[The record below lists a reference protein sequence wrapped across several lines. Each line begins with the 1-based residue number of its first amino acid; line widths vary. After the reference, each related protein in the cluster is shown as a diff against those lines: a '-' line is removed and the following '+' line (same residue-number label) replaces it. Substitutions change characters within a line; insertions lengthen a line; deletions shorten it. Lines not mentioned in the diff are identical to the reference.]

1 MRRSSSLPFPSQADA
16 CPVMVVGGN
25 VAGLGVVRSLSITG
39 APVMVLDTSFL
50 NAALWSRHCE
60 GRVIASLS
68 GSQLI
73 DELKA
78 AGSRFTQRP
87 LLVLTQ
93 DATVETVSRWRDD
106 LEPYYRFL
114 LPPPDIVDLFNDK
127 GEFHDFAMREKF
139 SVPES
144 VVVRCIDDLV
154 RIEALQ
160 LPVIVKPARKIDLQE
175 SGLDRAARF
184 DRVEDATAHCV
195 ALMKLKASAIV
206 QEWVDGPDDQI
217 FFCLFF
223 CDRSGQPLRFFTGRK
238 LSAYPAGVGSTATC
252 IAAPEAHAELKALT
266 VRLTSM
272 TRYAGIGGLEFKRDA
287 RTGEFIIIEPT
298 VGRTDWQ
305 EEIATLSGVNIPAAA
320 WMHAMG
326 QSIGPVATASIGSA
340 WRTSLKHRSPATL
353 RKAKLRIVD
362 GYWRADDPIPG
373 LIFYGIEP
381 LRRMVHHKIP
391 RALVRSIRW
400 LFNAAKKA
408 RRPLANDA
416 GPNVKG
422 QSNVAP

>member
-1 MRRSSSLPFPSQADA
+1 MRRSYSLPLSSQENA
-16 CPVMVVGGN
+16 CPVVVVGGS
-25 VAGLGVVRSLSITG
+25 VAGLGVVRSLSGTG
-39 APVMVLDTSFL
+39 ALVTVLDTSHF

-60 GRVIASLS
+60 GRVIAHLS
-68 GSQLI
+68 GRQLI

-78 AGSRFTQRP
+78 EGSRFAHRP

-93 DATVETVSRWRDD
+93 DATVEAVSGWRDD

-114 LPPPDIVDLFNDK
+114 LPLPDIVEIFNDK
-127 GEFHDFAMREKF
+127 GEFHEFATREKF

-144 VVVRCIDDLV
+144 VVVRCVDDLV

-160 LPVIVKPARKIDLQE
+160 LPVIIKPARKTDLHE

-184 DRVEDATAHCV
+184 DRLEDATAHCM
-195 ALMKLKASAIV
+195 ALMALKASAIV
-206 QEWVDGPDDQI
+206 QQWVDGPDDKI

-223 CDRSGQPLRFFTGRK
+223 CDLSGQPLRFFTGRK

-252 IAAPEAHAELKALT
+252 IAAPQAHAELKALT

-298 VGRTDWQ
+298 VGLTDWQ
-305 EEIATLSGVNIPAAA
+305 EEIATLSGINIPAAA
-320 WMHAMG
+320 WMHAVG
-326 QSIGPVATASIGSA
+326 RSIEPVETASMRSA
-340 WRTSLKHRSPATL
+340 WRTSLKHRSPPAL
-353 RKAKLRIVD
+353 RKANLRIVD
-362 GYWRADDPIPG
+362 GYWRAEDPVSG

-381 LRRMVHHKIP
+381 MRRMLHHNI
-391 RALVRSIRW
+391 RSAVAHSFRWVFNTAKRLRIRW
-400 LFNAAKKA
+400 LTRPA
-408 RRPLANDA
+408 RT
-416 GPNVKG
+416 
-422 QSNVAP
+422 

>member
-1 MRRSSSLPFPSQADA
+1 MRRSSSLPLCSQESA
-16 CPVMVVGGN
+16 CPVVVVGGS
-25 VAGLGVVRSLSITG
+25 VAGLGVVRSLSGTG
-39 APVMVLDTSFL
+39 APVTVLDTSHF
-50 NAALWSRHCE
+50 NAALWSRHCK
-60 GRVIASLS
+60 GRVIAHLA
-68 GSQLI
+68 GRQLI

-78 AGSRFTQRP
+78 EGSRFAQRP

-93 DATVETVSRWRDD
+93 DATVEAVSRWRDD
-106 LEPYYRFL
+106 LAPYYRFL
-114 LPPPDIVDLFNDK
+114 LPPPDIVEIFNDK
-127 GEFHDFAMREKF
+127 GEFHDFATREKF

-144 VVVRCIDDLV
+144 VVIRCIDDLV

-160 LPVIVKPARKIDLQE
+160 LPVIIKPARKTDLHE

-184 DRVEDATAHCV
+184 DRLEDAIAHCM

-206 QEWVDGPDDQI
+206 QQWVDGPDDQI

-223 CDRSGQPLRFFTGRK
+223 CDPSGQPLRFFTGRK

-252 IAAPEAHAELKALT
+252 IAAPKVHAELKALT
-266 VRLTSM
+266 VRLTSI

-326 QSIGPVATASIGSA
+326 RPIEPVETASIGSA
-340 WRTSLKHRSPATL
+340 WRTSLKHRSPPAL

-373 LIFYGIEP
+373 LIFYAVEP
-381 LRRMVHHKIP
+381 VRRMLHHNI
-391 RALVRSIRW
+391 RGALAHSLRW
-400 LFNAAKKA
+400 LFNTAK
-408 RRPLANDA
+408 RLRVRWLTRPA
-416 GPNVKG
+416 
-422 QSNVAP
+422 QT

>member
-1 MRRSSSLPFPSQADA
+1 MRRSSSLQLSSQESA
-16 CPVMVVGGN
+16 CPVVVVGGS
-25 VAGLGVVRSLSITG
+25 VAGLGVVRSLSGTS
-39 APVMVLDTSFL
+39 APVIVLDTSRF

-60 GRVIASLS
+60 SRVIASLS
-68 GSQLI
+68 GRQLI

-78 AGSRFTQRP
+78 VGSGFGQRP

-93 DATVETVSRWRDD
+93 DASVEAVSRWRND
-106 LEPYYRFL
+106 LEPYYHL
-114 LPPPDIVDLFNDK
+114 QLPPADIVEIFNDK

-144 VVVRCIDDLV
+144 VVVRCIDDLA

-160 LPVIVKPARKIDLQE
+160 LPIIVKPARKTDLHE

-184 DRVEDATAHCV
+184 DRLEDATAHCM

-206 QEWVDGPDDQI
+206 QQWVDGPDDQI

-223 CDRSGQPLRFFTGRK
+223 CDLSGQPLRFFTGRK

-266 VRLTSM
+266 VRLTIM
-272 TRYAGIGGLEFKRDA
+272 TRYAGIGGLEFKRNA

-326 QSIGPVATASIGSA
+326 RSIEPVETASIGSA
-340 WRTSLKHRSPATL
+340 WRTSLKHRSPPAL
-353 RKAKLRIVD
+353 RKTNLRIAD

-381 LRRMVHHKIP
+381 VRRMLHHNIRDALAHPLRSLFNTAKKL
-391 RALVRSIRW
+391 RARW
-400 LFNAAKKA
+400 LTTPA
-408 RRPLANDA
+408 
-416 GPNVKG
+416 
-422 QSNVAP
+422 QT

>member
-1 MRRSSSLPFPSQADA
+1 MRKSSSHPLSLQVNA
-16 CPVMVVGGN
+16 CPVVVVGGS
-25 VAGLGVVRSLSITG
+25 VAGLGVVRSLSGTG
-39 APVMVLDTSFL
+39 ALVTVLDTSRL
-50 NAALWSRHCE
+50 NAALWSRYCE

-73 DELKA
+73 GELKA
-78 AGSRFTQRP
+78 EGSRFAQRP

-93 DATVETVSRWRDD
+93 DASVEAVSRWRNE

-114 LPPPDIVDLFNDK
+114 LPPPDIVEIFNDK
-127 GEFHDFAMREKF
+127 GAFHDFAIREKF

-160 LPVIVKPARKIDLQE
+160 LPIIVKPACKTDLQE
-175 SGLDRAARF
+175 FGLDRAARF
-184 DRVEDATAHCV
+184 DRLEDATAHCM

-206 QEWVDGPDDQI
+206 QEWVDGADDQI

-223 CDRSGQPLRFFTGRK
+223 CDPSGQPLRFFTGRK
-238 LSAYPAGVGSTATC
+238 LSAYPAGIGSTATC
-252 IAAPEAHAELKALT
+252 IAAPETHVELKALT
-266 VRLTSM
+266 VRLTSI

-320 WMHAMG
+320 WMHAAG
-326 QSIGPVATASIGSA
+326 QSIKPVETGSIESA
-340 WRTSLKHRSPATL
+340 WRTSLKHRSPPAL
-353 RKAKLRIVD
+353 RKAKLKIVD
-362 GYWRADDPIPG
+362 GYWRANDPIPG

-381 LRRMVHHKIP
+381 VRRMVHHNI
-391 RALVRSIRW
+391 RDALVHSPRW
-400 LFNAAKKA
+400 LFNTAKRLRA
-408 RRPLANDA
+408 RWLTTPA
-416 GPNVKG
+416 
-422 QSNVAP
+422 QT

>member
-1 MRRSSSLPFPSQADA
+1 
-16 CPVMVVGGN
+16 VVVGGS
-25 VAGLGVVRSLSITG
+25 VAGLGVVRSLSGTGTLITL
-39 APVMVLDTSFL
+39 LDTSHF

-60 GRVIASLS
+60 GRVIAHLS
-68 GSQLI
+68 GRQLI

-78 AGSRFTQRP
+78 EGSRFAHRP

-93 DATVETVSRWRDD
+93 DATVEAVSRWRDD
-106 LEPYYRFL
+106 LEAYYRFL
-114 LPPPDIVDLFNDK
+114 LPPPDIVEIFNDK
-127 GEFHDFAMREKF
+127 AEFHEFATREKF

-160 LPVIVKPARKIDLQE
+160 LPVIIKPARKTDLHE

-184 DRVEDATAHCV
+184 DRLEDAIAHCM
-195 ALMKLKASAIV
+195 ALMTLKASAIV
-206 QEWVDGPDDQI
+206 QQWVDGPDDQI

-223 CDRSGQPLRFFTGRK
+223 CDLSGQPLRFFTGRK

-252 IAAPEAHAELKALT
+252 IAAPEVHAELKALT
-266 VRLTSM
+266 VRLTSI

-326 QSIGPVATASIGSA
+326 RAIEPVETASIGSA
-340 WRTSLKHRSPATL
+340 WRTSLKHRSPPVL

-362 GYWRADDPIPG
+362 GYWRAEDPVPG

-381 LRRMVHHKIP
+381 MRRMLHHNI
-391 RALVRSIRW
+391 RGALVHSLRW
-400 LFNAAKKA
+400 LFNTAK
-408 RRPLANDA
+408 RLRVRWLTRPA
-416 GPNVKG
+416 
-422 QSNVAP
+422 QT

>member
-1 MRRSSSLPFPSQADA
+1 MRRSSSFSHLSQAA
-16 CPVMVVGGN
+16 ICPVVVVGGS
-25 VAGLGVVRSLSITG
+25 VAGLGVVRSLSSTG
-39 APVMVLDTSFL
+39 AAMTVLDTSRF

-73 DELKA
+73 DELKVT
-78 AGSRFTQRP
+78 GSHFAQRP

-93 DATVETVSRWRDD
+93 DATVEAVSRWRND

-114 LPPPDIVDLFNDK
+114 LPPPDIVEIFNDK

-154 RIEALQ
+154 RVEALR
-160 LPVIVKPARKIDLQE
+160 LPVIVKPGRKTDLQE

-184 DRVEDATAHCV
+184 DRLEDATAHCM

-206 QEWVDGPDDQI
+206 QEWVDGPDNQI

-223 CDRSGQPLRFFTGRK
+223 CDLSGQPLRFFTGRK

-287 RTGEFIIIEPT
+287 RTGKFFIIEPT

-326 QSIGPVATASIGSA
+326 RSIEPVEAASIGSA
-340 WRTSLKHRSPATL
+340 WRTSLKHRSPPAL
-353 RKAKLRIVD
+353 RKANLRIVD

-373 LIFYGIEP
+373 LIFYGVEP
-381 LRRMVHHKIP
+381 VRRMVHHNI
-391 RALVRSIRW
+391 RSALIHSLRW
-400 LFNAAKKA
+400 LFNTA
-408 RRPLANDA
+408 RKLRARWRTTPA
-416 GPNVKG
+416 
-422 QSNVAP
+422 QT

>member
-1 MRRSSSLPFPSQADA
+1 MRRSSSLPLPLQTDV
-16 CPVMVVGGN
+16 CPVVVVGGS
-25 VAGLGVVRSLSITG
+25 VAGLGVVRSLSSTG
-39 APVMVLDTSFL
+39 AAVFVFDTSRL
-50 NAALWSRHCE
+50 NAALWSRYCE

-78 AGSRFTQRP
+78 AGSRFAQRP

-93 DATVETVSRWRDD
+93 DATVEAVSRWRDD
-106 LEPYYRFL
+106 LEPYYDFL
-114 LPPPDIVDLFNDK
+114 LPPPDIVEIFNDK
-127 GEFHDFAMREKF
+127 GEFHDFAMRENF

-144 VVVRCIDDLV
+144 VVVRRIDDLV
-154 RIEALQ
+154 RIETLQ
-160 LPVIVKPARKIDLQE
+160 LPVIVKPARKTDLQE

-184 DRVEDATAHCV
+184 DRLEDATAHCM

-206 QEWVDGPDDQI
+206 QQWVDGPDDQI

-223 CDRSGQPLRFFTGRK
+223 CDLSGQPLRFFTGRK

-252 IAAPEAHAELKALT
+252 IAAPEVHAELKALT
-266 VRLTSM
+266 VRLTTM

-305 EEIATLSGVNIPAAA
+305 EEIATLADVKIQAAA

-326 QSIGPVATASIGSA
+326 RLIEPVETASIGSA
-340 WRTSLKHRSPATL
+340 WRTSLKHRSPPALQKTN
-353 RKAKLRIVD
+353 LRIVD
-362 GYWRADDPIPG
+362 GYWRANDPIPG

-381 LRRMVHHKIP
+381 VRRMLHHII
-391 RALVRSIRW
+391 RGALAHSLWW
-400 LFNAAKKA
+400 LFNTAKRLRARWLTRPAA
-408 RRPLANDA
+408 
-416 GPNVKG
+416 NVKG
-422 QSNVAP
+422 RS

>member
-1 MRRSSSLPFPSQADA
+1 MRRSSSLPLPSQADV
-16 CPVMVVGGN
+16 CPVVVVGGS
-25 VAGLGVVRSLSITG
+25 VAGLGVVRSLSSTG
-39 APVMVLDTSFL
+39 APVMVLDTSRF

-78 AGSRFTQRP
+78 AGSRFAQRP

-93 DATVETVSRWRDD
+93 DATVEAVSRWRDD

-114 LPPPDIVDLFNDK
+114 LPPPGFVEIFNDK

-144 VVVRCIDDLV
+144 VVVRRIDDLV

-160 LPVIVKPARKIDLQE
+160 LPVIVKPARKTDLQE
-175 SGLDRAARF
+175 SGLDRAVRF
-184 DRVEDATAHCV
+184 DRLEDAIERCM
-195 ALMKLKASAIV
+195 ALMRLKASAIV

-223 CDRSGQPLRFFTGRK
+223 CDLFGQPLRFFTGRK

-305 EEIATLSGVNIPAAA
+305 EEIATLSGVNIPVAA

-326 QSIGPVATASIGSA
+326 RSIEPVDTASVGSA
-340 WRTSLKHRSPATL
+340 WRTSLKHRSPARL
-353 RKAKLRIVD
+353 REANVRIVD
-362 GYWRADDPIPG
+362 GYWRANDPIPG

-381 LRRMVHHKIP
+381 VRRMVHHNIP
-391 RALVRSIRW
+391 RALVHSIRW
-400 LFNAAKKA
+400 LLAIAKRLSA
-408 RRPLANDA
+408 RWLPTPA
-416 GPNVKG
+416 
-422 QSNVAP
+422 QT

>member
-1 MRRSSSLPFPSQADA
+1 MRRSSSLPLPSQADV
-16 CPVMVVGGN
+16 CPVVVVGGS
-25 VAGLGVVRSLSITG
+25 VAGLGVVRSLSKTN
-39 APVMVLDTSFL
+39 APVVVFDTSRL

-78 AGSRFTQRP
+78 AGSRFAQRP

-93 DATVETVSRWRDD
+93 DATVEAVSRWRGD

-114 LPPPDIVDLFNDK
+114 LPPPDIVEIFNDK

-144 VVVRCIDDLV
+144 VVVRRIDDLV

-160 LPVIVKPARKIDLQE
+160 LPVIVKPARKTDLQE

-184 DRVEDATAHCV
+184 DRLEDATAHCM

-206 QEWVDGPDDQI
+206 QQWVDGPDDQI

-223 CDRSGQPLRFFTGRK
+223 CDLSGQPLRFFTGRK

-252 IAAPEAHAELKALT
+252 IAAPEEHAELKALT

-320 WMHAMG
+320 RMHAMG
-326 QSIGPVATASIGSA
+326 RSIEPVEPAAVGSA
-340 WRTSLKHRSPATL
+340 WRTSLKHRSPPAL
-353 RKAKLRIVD
+353 RKTNLRIVD
-362 GYWRADDPIPG
+362 GYWRANDPIPG

-381 LRRMVHHKIP
+381 VRRMLHHNI
-391 RALVRSIRW
+391 RGALVHSLRW
-400 LFNAAKKA
+400 LFNTAKRLGA
-408 RRPLANDA
+408 RWLTRPA
-416 GPNVKG
+416 
-422 QSNVAP
+422 QT

>member
-1 MRRSSSLPFPSQADA
+1 MRRSSSLSLPSQADV
-16 CPVMVVGGN
+16 CPVVVVGGS
-25 VAGLGVVRSLSITG
+25 VAGLGVVRSLSSTR
-39 APVMVLDTSFL
+39 AAVMVLDTSRF

-68 GSQLI
+68 GRRLI

-78 AGSRFTQRP
+78 EGSRFAQRP

-93 DATVETVSRWRDD
+93 DASVEAVSRWRDD

-114 LPPPDIVDLFNDK
+114 LPPPDVVEIFNDK

-154 RIEALQ
+154 RIEPLQ
-160 LPVIVKPARKIDLQE
+160 LPVVVKPARKADLQE
-175 SGLDRAARF
+175 SGLDRATRF
-184 DRVEDATAHCV
+184 DRIEDATAHCM

-206 QEWVDGPDDQI
+206 QEWVDGPDNQI

-223 CDRSGQPLRFFTGRK
+223 CDLSGRPLRFFTGRK

-305 EEIATLSGVNIPAAA
+305 EEIATLSGVNIPVAA
-320 WMHAMG
+320 WMHAVG
-326 QSIGPVATASIGSA
+326 QSIEPVETGSIKSA
-340 WRTSLKHRSPATL
+340 WRTSLKHRSPPAL
-353 RKAKLRIVD
+353 RKAKLKIVD
-362 GYWRADDPIPG
+362 GYWRASDPIPG

-381 LRRMVHHKIP
+381 VRRMLHHNI
-391 RALVRSIRW
+391 RGALVHSLRW
-400 LFNAAKKA
+400 LFNTAKKLRA
-408 RRPLANDA
+408 RWLTTPA
-416 GPNVKG
+416 PNVKG
-422 QSNVAP
+422 RSNVAP

>member
-1 MRRSSSLPFPSQADA
+1 
-16 CPVMVVGGN
+16 MVVGGN

-78 AGSRFTQRP
+78 AGSRFAQRP

-272 TRYAGIGGLEFKRDA
+272 TRYAGIGGLECEDRRIYHHRTDGWTDRLAGGDCDA
-287 RTGEFIIIEPT
+287 
-298 VGRTDWQ
+298 VGRQ
-305 EEIATLSGVNIPAAA
+305 HSGRCMDACDGTIDRACRHSLDRVR
-320 WMHAMG
+320 
-326 QSIGPVATASIGSA
+326 VAHFAEASQ
-340 WRTSLKHRSPATL
+340 
-353 RKAKLRIVD
+353 
-362 GYWRADDPIPG
+362 PG
-373 LIFYGIEP
+373 
-381 LRRMVHHKIP
+381 
-391 RALVRSIRW
+391 
-400 LFNAAKKA
+400 NAAE
-408 RRPLANDA
+408 
-416 GPNVKG
+416 G
-422 QSNVAP
+422 

>member
-1 MRRSSSLPFPSQADA
+1 MRRSSSLPLPSQADV
-16 CPVMVVGGN
+16 CPVVVVGGS
-25 VAGLGVVRSLSITG
+25 VAGLGVVRSLSSTG
-39 APVMVLDTSFL
+39 APVTVLDTSRF

-68 GSQLI
+68 GRQLI

-93 DATVETVSRWRDD
+93 DASVEAVSRWRDD
-106 LEPYYRFL
+106 LEPYYQFL
-114 LPPPDIVDLFNDK
+114 LPPPDIVEIFNDK
-127 GEFHDFAMREKF
+127 AEFHDFAMREKF

-154 RIEALQ
+154 RIESLQ
-160 LPVIVKPARKIDLQE
+160 LPVVVKPARKADLQE

-184 DRVEDATAHCV
+184 DRVEDATAHCM

-206 QEWVDGPDDQI
+206 QEWVDGPDNQI

-223 CDRSGQPLRFFTGRK
+223 CDLSGQPLRFFTGRK

-266 VRLTSM
+266 VRLTSI

-320 WMHAMG
+320 WMHAVG
-326 QSIGPVATASIGSA
+326 QSIEPVETGSIESA
-340 WRTSLKHRSPATL
+340 WRTSLKHRSPSAL
-353 RKAKLRIVD
+353 RKANLKIVD
-362 GYWRADDPIPG
+362 GYWRASDPIPG

-381 LRRMVHHKIP
+381 VRRMLHHNI
-391 RALVRSIRW
+391 RGALVHSLRW

-408 RRPLANDA
+408 PRPLANNA

>member
-1 MRRSSSLPFPSQADA
+1 
-16 CPVMVVGGN
+16 
-25 VAGLGVVRSLSITG
+25 
-39 APVMVLDTSFL
+39 
-50 NAALWSRHCE
+50 
-60 GRVIASLS
+60 
-68 GSQLI
+68 
-73 DELKA
+73 
-78 AGSRFTQRP
+78 
-87 LLVLTQ
+87 
-93 DATVETVSRWRDD
+93 VSRWRDD

-114 LPPPDIVDLFNDK
+114 LPPPDIVEIFNDK
-127 GEFHDFAMREKF
+127 AEFHDFAMKEKF

-160 LPVIVKPARKIDLQE
+160 LPVIIKPARKTDLHE

-184 DRVEDATAHCV
+184 DRLEDAIAHCM
-195 ALMKLKASAIV
+195 ALMKLKASAIA
-206 QEWVDGPDDQI
+206 QQWVDGPDDQI

-223 CDRSGQPLRFFTGRK
+223 CDLSGQPLRFFTGRK

-266 VRLTSM
+266 VRLTTK

-326 QSIGPVATASIGSA
+326 RSIEPVETASIGSA
-340 WRTSLKHRSPATL
+340 WRTSLKHRSPPAL
-353 RKAKLRIVD
+353 RKANLRIVD

-373 LIFYGIEP
+373 LIFYAVEP
-381 LRRMVHHKIP
+381 VRRMLHHNI
-391 RALVRSIRW
+391 RDALAHSLRW
-400 LFNAAKKA
+400 LFNTAK
-408 RRPLANDA
+408 RLRVRWLTRPA
-416 GPNVKG
+416 
-422 QSNVAP
+422 QT

>member
-1 MRRSSSLPFPSQADA
+1 MRRSSSLPLSSQADV
-16 CPVMVVGGN
+16 CPVVVVGGS
-25 VAGLGVVRSLSITG
+25 VAGLGVVRSLSGTR
-39 APVMVLDTSFL
+39 APVMVLDTSRL

-60 GRVIASLS
+60 GRVIAHLS
-68 GSQLI
+68 GRQLI

-78 AGSRFTQRP
+78 EGSRFAQRP

-93 DATVETVSRWRDD
+93 DASVEAVSRWRDD
-106 LEPYYRFL
+106 LQPYYRFL
-114 LPPPDIVDLFNDK
+114 LPPPDIVEIFNDK
-127 GEFHDFAMREKF
+127 AEFHDFAMREKF

-144 VVVRCIDDLV
+144 VVVRCTDDLV

-160 LPVIVKPARKIDLQE
+160 LPVIVKPARKTDLHE

-184 DRVEDATAHCV
+184 DRLEDATAHCM

-206 QEWVDGPDDQI
+206 QQWVDGPDNQI

-223 CDRSGQPLRFFTGRK
+223 CDLSGQPLRFFTGRK

-287 RTGEFIIIEPT
+287 KTGEFIIIEPT

-326 QSIGPVATASIGSA
+326 RSIEPAETAAIGSA
-340 WRTSLKHRSPATL
+340 WRTSLKHRSPSAL
-353 RKAKLRIVD
+353 RKANLRIVD

-373 LIFYGIEP
+373 LIFYGVEP
-381 LRRMVHHKIP
+381 VRRMVHHNL
-391 RALVRSIRW
+391 RGALAHPLRW
-400 LFNAAKKA
+400 LFNTAKRLRA
-408 RRPLANDA
+408 RWLTA

-422 QSNVAP
+422 RSNVAP

>member
-1 MRRSSSLPFPSQADA
+1 MRRSSSLPLPSQSDA
-16 CPVMVVGGN
+16 CPVVVVGGS
-25 VAGLGVVRSLSITG
+25 VAGLGVARSLSTTG
-39 APVMVLDTSFL
+39 APVIVLDTSRF
-50 NAALWSRHCE
+50 NAALWSRYCE

-68 GSQLI
+68 GSRLI

-78 AGSRFTQRP
+78 AGSRFAQRP
-87 LLVLTQ
+87 LLILTQ
-93 DATVETVSRWRDD
+93 DATVEAV
-106 LEPYYRFL
+106 
-114 LPPPDIVDLFNDK
+114 
-127 GEFHDFAMREKF
+127 
-139 SVPES
+139 
-144 VVVRCIDDLV
+144 
-154 RIEALQ
+154 Q
-160 LPVIVKPARKIDLQE
+160 LPVIVKPARKADLHE

-184 DRVEDATAHCV
+184 DRLEDATAHCM
-195 ALMKLKASAIV
+195 ALMNLKASAIV

-223 CDRSGQPLRFFTGRK
+223 CDLSGQPLRFFTGRK

-252 IAAPEAHAELKALT
+252 IAAPEAHAKLKALT

-326 QSIGPVATASIGSA
+326 RSIEPVETASIRSA
-340 WRTSLKHRSPATL
+340 WRTSLKHRSPPAL
-353 RKAKLRIVD
+353 RKANLRIVD
-362 GYWRADDPIPG
+362 GYWRANDPIPG

-381 LRRMVHHKIP
+381 VRRMLHHNI
-391 RALVRSIRW
+391 RGALAHSLRSFFNTAKRLRTRW
-400 LFNAAKKA
+400 LN
-408 RRPLANDA
+408 
-416 GPNVKG
+416 
-422 QSNVAP
+422 

>member
-1 MRRSSSLPFPSQADA
+1 MRRSSSLPLCSQKTA
-16 CPVMVVGGN
+16 CPVVVVGGS
-25 VAGLGVVRSLSITG
+25 VAGLGVVRSLSDTG
-39 APVMVLDTSFL
+39 APVTVLDTSHF

-60 GRVIASLS
+60 GRVIAHLS
-68 GSQLI
+68 GHQLI

-78 AGSRFTQRP
+78 EGSRFAHRP
-87 LLVLTQ
+87 RLVLTQ
-93 DATVETVSRWRDD
+93 DATVEAVSRWRND

-114 LPPPDIVDLFNDK
+114 LPPPDIVEMFNDK
-127 GEFHDFAMREKF
+127 GEFHDFATREKF

-160 LPVIVKPARKIDLQE
+160 LPVIIKPARKTDLHE

-184 DRVEDATAHCV
+184 DRLEDAIAHCM

-206 QEWVDGPDDQI
+206 QQWVDGPDDQI

-223 CDRSGQPLRFFTGRK
+223 CDPSGQPLRFFTGRK

-252 IAAPEAHAELKALT
+252 IAAPEAHAELKTLT
-266 VRLTSM
+266 VRLTTT

-305 EEIATLSGVNIPAAA
+305 EEIATLSGINIPAAA
-320 WMHAMG
+320 WMHAVG
-326 QSIGPVATASIGSA
+326 RSIEPVETASIGSA
-340 WRTSLKHRSPATL
+340 WRTSLKHRSPPAL
-353 RKAKLRIVD
+353 RKANLRIVD

-373 LIFYGIEP
+373 LIFYAIEP
-381 LRRMVHHKIP
+381 VRRMLHHNV
-391 RALVRSIRW
+391 RGALAHSLRW
-400 LFNAAKKA
+400 LFNTAK
-408 RRPLANDA
+408 RLRVRWLTRPA
-416 GPNVKG
+416 
-422 QSNVAP
+422 QT

>member
-1 MRRSSSLPFPSQADA
+1 MRRSSSLPLSSQESA
-16 CPVMVVGGN
+16 CPVVVVGGS
-25 VAGLGVVRSLSITG
+25 VAGLGVVRSLSGTG
-39 APVMVLDTSFL
+39 ALITVLDTSHF

-60 GRVIASLS
+60 GRVIAHLS
-68 GSQLI
+68 GRQLI

-78 AGSRFTQRP
+78 EGSRFAHRP

-93 DATVETVSRWRDD
+93 DATVEAVSRWRDD
-106 LEPYYRFL
+106 LEPYYRLL
-114 LPPPDIVDLFNDK
+114 LPPPDIVEIFNDK
-127 GEFHDFAMREKF
+127 GEFHEFATREKF

-160 LPVIVKPARKIDLQE
+160 LPVIIKPARKTDLHE

-184 DRVEDATAHCV
+184 DRLEDAIAHCM
-195 ALMKLKASAIV
+195 ALMTLKASAIV
-206 QEWVDGPDDQI
+206 QQWVDGPDDQI

-223 CDRSGQPLRFFTGRK
+223 CDLSGQPLRFFTGRK

-252 IAAPEAHAELKALT
+252 IAAPEVHAELKALT
-266 VRLTSM
+266 VRLTSI

-287 RTGEFIIIEPT
+287 TTGEFIIIEPT

-326 QSIGPVATASIGSA
+326 RSIEPVEAASIGSA
-340 WRTSLKHRSPATL
+340 WRTSLKHRSPPAL

-362 GYWRADDPIPG
+362 GYWRAEDPIPG

-381 LRRMVHHKIP
+381 MRRMLHHNI
-391 RALVRSIRW
+391 RGALIHSFRW
-400 LFNAAKKA
+400 LFNTGK
-408 RRPLANDA
+408 RLRIRWLTRPA
-416 GPNVKG
+416 
-422 QSNVAP
+422 QT

>member
-1 MRRSSSLPFPSQADA
+1 MRRSSSLPLCSQESA
-16 CPVMVVGGN
+16 CPVVVVGGN
-25 VAGLGVVRSLSITG
+25 VAGLGVVRSLSSTG
-39 APVMVLDTSFL
+39 APVIVLDTSHF

-60 GRVIASLS
+60 GRVIAHLS
-68 GSQLI
+68 GRQLI

-78 AGSRFTQRP
+78 EGSRFAHRP

-93 DATVETVSRWRDD
+93 DASVEAVSRWRDD

-114 LPPPDIVDLFNDK
+114 LPPPDIVETFNDK
-127 GEFHDFAMREKF
+127 GEFHDFATREKF

-144 VVVRCIDDLV
+144 VVVRCVDDLV

-160 LPVIVKPARKIDLQE
+160 LPVIIKPARKTDLQE

-184 DRVEDATAHCV
+184 ERLEDAIAHCM

-206 QEWVDGPDDQI
+206 QQWVDGPDDQI

-223 CDRSGQPLRFFTGRK
+223 CDLSGQPLRFFTGRK

-252 IAAPEAHAELKALT
+252 IAAPEAHAELKTLT
-266 VRLTSM
+266 IRLTTT

-326 QSIGPVATASIGSA
+326 RPIEPVQTASTGSA
-340 WRTSLKHRSPATL
+340 WRTSLKHRSPPAL
-353 RKAKLRIVD
+353 RKANLRIVD
-362 GYWRADDPIPG
+362 GYWRAEDPVPG

-381 LRRMVHHKIP
+381 MRRMLHHNI
-391 RALVRSIRW
+391 RGALAHSFRWVFNTAKRLRVRW
-400 LFNAAKKA
+400 LT
-408 RRPLANDA
+408 RPA
-416 GPNVKG
+416 
-422 QSNVAP
+422 QT

>member
-1 MRRSSSLPFPSQADA
+1 MRRSSSLPLLSQESA
-16 CPVMVVGGN
+16 CPVVVVGGS
-25 VAGLGVVRSLSITG
+25 VAGLGVVRSLFSTG
-39 APVMVLDTSFL
+39 APVMVLDTSRL

-60 GRVIASLS
+60 GRMIASLS
-68 GSQLI
+68 GRQLI

-78 AGSRFTQRP
+78 AGSRFAQRP

-93 DATVETVSRWRDD
+93 DATVEAVSRWRDD

-114 LPPPDIVDLFNDK
+114 LPPPDIVEIFNDK
-127 GEFHDFAMREKF
+127 GEFHDFAMREQF

-144 VVVRCIDDLV
+144 VVVRRIDDLV

-160 LPVIVKPARKIDLQE
+160 LPVIVKPARKTDLQE

-184 DRVEDATAHCV
+184 DRLEDATTHCM

-206 QEWVDGPDDQI
+206 QQWVDGPDDEI

-223 CDRSGQPLRFFTGRK
+223 CDLYGQPLRFFTGRK

-272 TRYAGIGGLEFKRDA
+272 TRYAGIGGLEFKRDSK
-287 RTGEFIIIEPT
+287 TGEFIIIEPT

-320 WMHAMG
+320 WMYAMG
-326 QSIGPVATASIGSA
+326 RSIEPVETASIGSA
-340 WRTSLKHRSPATL
+340 WRTSLKHRSPPAL
-353 RKAKLRIVD
+353 RKTNLRIVD
-362 GYWRADDPIPG
+362 GYWRANDPIPG

-381 LRRMVHHKIP
+381 VRRMLHHNIRGALAHSLRCLFNTAKRL
-391 RALVRSIRW
+391 RARW
-400 LFNAAKKA
+400 LT
-408 RRPLANDA
+408 RPA
-416 GPNVKG
+416 
-422 QSNVAP
+422 QT

>member
-1 MRRSSSLPFPSQADA
+1 MRRSSSLPLSSQESA
-16 CPVMVVGGN
+16 CPVVVVGGS
-25 VAGLGVVRSLSITG
+25 VAGLGVVRSLSGTG
-39 APVMVLDTSFL
+39 ALITVLDTSHF

-60 GRVIASLS
+60 GRVIAHLS
-68 GSQLI
+68 GRQLI

-78 AGSRFTQRP
+78 EGSRFAHRP

-93 DATVETVSRWRDD
+93 DATVEAVSRWRDD
-106 LEPYYRFL
+106 LEPYYRLL
-114 LPPPDIVDLFNDK
+114 LPPPDIVEIFNDK
-127 GEFHDFAMREKF
+127 GEFHEFATREKF

-160 LPVIVKPARKIDLQE
+160 LPVIIKPARKTDLHE

-184 DRVEDATAHCV
+184 DRLEDAIAHCM
-195 ALMKLKASAIV
+195 ALMTLKASAIV
-206 QEWVDGPDDQI
+206 QQWVDGPDDQI

-223 CDRSGQPLRFFTGRK
+223 CDLSGQPLRFFTGRK

-252 IAAPEAHAELKALT
+252 IAAPEVHAELKALT
-266 VRLTSM
+266 VRLTSI

-287 RTGEFIIIEPT
+287 TTGEFIIIEPT

-326 QSIGPVATASIGSA
+326 RSIEPVETASIGSA
-340 WRTSLKHRSPATL
+340 WRTSLKHRSPPAL

-362 GYWRADDPIPG
+362 GYWRAEDPIPG

-381 LRRMVHHKIP
+381 MRRMLHHNIQG
-391 RALVRSIRW
+391 ALVHSFRW
-400 LFNAAKKA
+400 LFNTAK
-408 RRPLANDA
+408 RLRIRWLTRPA
-416 GPNVKG
+416 
-422 QSNVAP
+422 QT

>member
-1 MRRSSSLPFPSQADA
+1 MRRPSSLQLSSPESA
-16 CPVMVVGGN
+16 CPVVVVGGS
-25 VAGLGVVRSLSITG
+25 VAGLGVVRSLSSTG
-39 APVMVLDTSFL
+39 APVMVLDTSRL

-60 GRVIASLS
+60 GRVTANLS
-68 GSQLI
+68 GRQLI
-73 DELKA
+73 EELKA
-78 AGSRFTQRP
+78 VGSSFAQRP
-87 LLVLTQ
+87 LLLLTQ
-93 DATVETVSRWRDD
+93 DASVEAVSRWRAD

-114 LPPPDIVDLFNDK
+114 LPPPDIVEIFNDK
-127 GEFHDFAMREKF
+127 GEFHDLATREKF

-144 VVVRCIDDLV
+144 VVVRSIDDLV

-160 LPVIVKPARKIDLQE
+160 LPVIVKPARKSGLHE

-184 DRVEDATAHCV
+184 DRLEDATAHCV

-223 CDRSGQPLRFFTGRK
+223 CDLFGQPLRFFTGRK

-266 VRLTSM
+266 VRLTRM

-305 EEIATLSGVNIPAAA
+305 EEIAALSGVNIPAAA

-326 QSIGPVATASIGSA
+326 RSIEPLETTWARFA
-340 WRTSLKHRSPATL
+340 WRTSLKHRSPSAL
-353 RKAKLRIVD
+353 RKGNLTIID

-373 LIFYGIEP
+373 LIFYGVEP
-381 LRRMVHHKIP
+381 VRRMVHHNI
-391 RALVRSIRW
+391 RAALVYSLRW
-400 LFNAAKKA
+400 FFNTAKRLRA
-408 RRPLANDA
+408 RWPTRPA
-416 GPNVKG
+416 
-422 QSNVAP
+422 QT

>member
-1 MRRSSSLPFPSQADA
+1 MRRSSSLPHHSQADD

-39 APVMVLDTSFL
+39 ASLIVLDTSRF

-68 GSQLI
+68 GRQLI

-78 AGSRFTQRP
+78 VGSSFAKRP

-93 DATVETVSRWRDD
+93 DATVEAVSRWRDD

-114 LPPPDIVDLFNDK
+114 LPPPDIVELFNDK
-127 GEFHDFAMREKF
+127 GEFHEFAVQEKF

-144 VVVRCIDDLV
+144 VVVRCVDDLI

-160 LPVIVKPARKIDLQE
+160 LPVIVKPARKTDLQD

-184 DRVEDATAHCV
+184 DRLEDATAHCM
-195 ALMKLKASAIV
+195 ALVKLKACAIV

-223 CDRSGQPLRFFTGRK
+223 CDLSGQPLRFFTGRK

-266 VRLTSM
+266 VRLTSK
-272 TRYAGIGGLEFKRDA
+272 TRYAGIGGLEYKRDA

-320 WMHAMG
+320 WMYAMER
-326 QSIGPVATASIGSA
+326 SIEPVETVAIGSA
-340 WRTSLKHRSPATL
+340 WRTSLKHRSPSAL
-353 RKAKLRIVD
+353 RKANLRIVD
-362 GYWRADDPIPG
+362 GYWRANDPLPG

-381 LRRMVHHKIP
+381 VRRMVHHNIP
-391 RALVRSIRW
+391 SALVHSIRW
-400 LFNAAKKA
+400 LFNTAKRLSA
-408 RRPLANDA
+408 RWLTTPART
-416 GPNVKG
+416 
-422 QSNVAP
+422 

>member
-1 MRRSSSLPFPSQADA
+1 MRRSSLLPHHSQTDA
-16 CPVMVVGGN
+16 CPVVVVGGN

-39 APVMVLDTSFL
+39 ASVMVLDTSRL

-60 GRVIASLS
+60 GRVIANLS

-73 DELKA
+73 DELKTA
-78 AGSRFTQRP
+78 RSSFAQRP
-87 LLVLTQ
+87 LLILTQ
-93 DATVETVSRWRDD
+93 DATVEAVSRRREE
-106 LEPYYRFL
+106 LESYYRFL
-114 LPPPDIVDLFNDK
+114 LPPPGIVDLFNDK
-127 GEFHDFAMREKF
+127 GLFHDFAQQQKF

-144 VVVRCIDDLV
+144 VVVRGFEDLL
-154 RIEALQ
+154 RIEALR
-160 LPVIVKPARKIDLQE
+160 LPLIVKPARKSDLQD

-184 DRVEDATAHCV
+184 DRLEDATAHCM

-206 QEWVDGPDDQI
+206 QEWVDGPDDEI

-223 CDRSGQPLRFFTGRK
+223 CDSSGQPLLFFTGRK
-238 LSAYPAGVGSTATC
+238 LSAFPAGVGSTATC

-272 TRYAGIGGLEFKRDA
+272 TGYAGIGGLEFKRDA
-287 RTGEFIIIEPT
+287 RTGEFMIIEPT

-320 WMHAMG
+320 WMHATG
-326 QSIGPVATASIGSA
+326 RSVEPGDTASIGPA
-340 WRTSLKHRSPATL
+340 WRTSLKHRSPARL
-353 RKAKLRIVD
+353 RKANVRIVD

-381 LRRMVHHKIP
+381 VRRMVHQSIP
-391 RALVRSIRW
+391 GALAHSIRW
-400 LFNAAKKA
+400 LFNTAKRLSA
-408 RRPLANDA
+408 RWLTTPART
-416 GPNVKG
+416 
-422 QSNVAP
+422 